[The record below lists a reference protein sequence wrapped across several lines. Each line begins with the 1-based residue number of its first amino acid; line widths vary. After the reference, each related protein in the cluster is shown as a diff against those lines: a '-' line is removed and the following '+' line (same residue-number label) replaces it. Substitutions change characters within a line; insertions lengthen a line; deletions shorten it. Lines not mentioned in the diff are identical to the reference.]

1 MNKIDSSGY
10 FENLII
16 AARKIGTDVMIPPD
30 LLEMLLNKIKD
41 QQEKI
46 KSLEQ
51 TIEDVCCG

>member
-1 MNKIDSSGY
+1 MNKMDSGGY

-16 AARKIGTDVMIPPD
+16 AARKMGTDVMISPD
-30 LLEMLLNKIKD
+30 LLEMLLNKIID

>member
-1 MNKIDSSGY
+1 MNDTGY

-16 AARKIGTDVMIPPD
+16 VARKMGTDVLIPPD